1 MARQDITTLKGYF
14 ETGDVP
20 SSEQFHNLIDS
31 TYNST
36 SGIQTLSSG
45 YTGLSVFSLSANE
58 FYINDYMGSTQD
70 LELSTPTGTATLTI
84 TNGII
89 TNITTSWFIYRNM

>member
-20 SSEQFHNLIDS
+20 SQEQFTNLIDS

-45 YTGLSVFSLSANE
+45 YTGLSVMSLSAEE
-58 FYINDYMGSTQD
+58 FYINNLMGSTQ
-70 LELSTPTGTATLTI
+70 ELVLNTPTGTATLTI

-89 TNITTSWFIYRNM
+89 TNIITA